1 MDMTPEYDIILG
13 DRWLIQNQAVIDYG
27 EQTCSLRQG
36 NRRLVLQKNLAART
50 ENQNVSK
57 ILTHMQVKRSV
68 RKGNKTF
75 FVMVKSLDREGPE
88 PDADSDAGPPPPPNP
103 VCPKTTEYQV
113 DPQRLKELLDEY
125 PDVFL
130 DSIPGLPPDRGAEI
144 SIPLQE
150 GTRPLNRP
158 MFRYSLAELEEM

>member
-1 MDMTPEYDIILG
+1 M
-13 DRWLIQNQAVIDYG
+13 
-27 EQTCSLRQG
+27 
-36 NRRLVLQKNLAART
+36 VLQTNPASRT

-75 FVMVKSLDREGPE
+75 FVMVRSLDREGLE
-88 PDADSDAGPPPPPNP
+88 LDADSDMGSPPPPNP

-125 PDVFL
+125 PHVFP
-130 DSIPGLPPDRGAEI
+130 DSIPGLPPGKEAEI

-158 MFRYSLAELEEM
+158 MFRYSPAELEEMQAQVEYLLQRDLIRPNISPFGAPVLFVK